1 MKKLL
6 LLLFMSI
13 MVFALAACGSDEEK
27 SSDEGNSGSKEKET
41 AETENIKITQ
51 ELGDTEVPQNP
62 EKVVVFDYGVLDSL
76 DKLGVEVAG
85 VAKGNIPS
93 YLEKYEGEEYENIGS
108 LKEPDFEKIAE
119 IDPDVIFISGRQSSV
134 YDQLSELA
142 PTVYLGVDTTRYM
155 ESFKENMSTLGKIF
169 DKQSEVEEELATI
182 DESIAGI
189 QEKAKQADENAL
201 IILANDDK
209 ISAYGPSSRFGII
222 HDVFNVPAVDKDIEA
237 STHGQNVSF
246 EYVVEK
252 NPDLLYVIDRSAA
265 IGEESSAKQIVENE
279 LVQGTK
285 AYENDNIV
293 YLDPEFWYLSGGGLV
308 SVQGMVDEIQ
318 ASLEK

>member
-76 DKLGVEVAG
+76 DNLGVEVAG

>member
-108 LKEPDFEKIAE
+108 LKEPGFEKIAE